1 MATMPIDSE
10 AKLELINNAIQ
21 EMALLGYR
29 LDKILV
35 GFKLYH
41 ELKGTTNIEEYERIL
56 EMYEKGMIAME
67 DQMQRYHRLFSYLK
81 DLTEE

>member
-1 MATMPIDSE
+1 MPTDSE
-10 AKLELINNAIQ
+10 AKLELLNNAVS

-41 ELKGTTNIEEYERIL
+41 ELKGTSDIEQYQIVLQIYEDC
-56 EMYEKGMIAME
+56 MAAME
-67 DQMQRYHRLFSYLK
+67 EQMVRYHRLFSYLK
-81 DLTEE
+81 DLVGE

>member
-1 MATMPIDSE
+1 MPTDSE
-10 AKLELINNAIQ
+10 AKLELLHNAVS

-41 ELKGTTNIEEYERIL
+41 ELKGTSDIEQY
-56 EMYEKGMIAME
+56 
-67 DQMQRYHRLFSYLK
+67 QMVLQQCAQL
-81 DLTEE
+81 